1 MNISNELDVFVCPL
15 GGINQIEA
23 SAGTGKTWNIAALY
37 VRLLLETSLTVEQ
50 ILVVTF
56 TDAATAELHE
66 RIRARIAGLAH
77 WLEYGG
83 RGASGDP
90 FIERLEQTTLSE
102 SLTHEQALKRLR
114 LALNAFDQASI
125 RTIHGFCRRALEEA
139 PFAAALPFEFELEGD
154 DAQMRLDI
162 ATRFWRERVE
172 PEAAQVDGFAAWLVS
187 RGATPASLD
196 DELRRRL
203 KKPLAELRW
212 DPAVLA
218 AAEAAQASKPARAA
232 KSEAPHEVFE
242 RTIGD
247 AWAIWLAEQAVI
259 ERTVEEGL
267 AVLNKTSYKADTLR
281 GVLDAWGQHAAER
294 DPHAP
299 LPDKFDL
306 LRASTLAGKTNKGKT
321 APAHRFFEQVDAV
334 LDAMES
340 AQDQYRTRW
349 LALIHRWLGWA
360 PDALAEVKRAR
371 RALSFDDL
379 LSNLQSALNRHE
391 WLAPTLRQRYPAALI
406 DEFQDTDPLQF
417 DIFHR
422 IYAPDG
428 PLFLVGDPKQA
439 IYSFRAAD
447 LHTYL
452 KARELAD
459 ERYSLAVNQRS
470 TAAMIDACNRL
481 FTANPRAFVLEGLDY
496 VAVRPGQRKR
506 APFADVRDGGQD
518 GYGTEFDISPAGRF
532 DTGTDTDIDVDAGG
546 GDIDAMDD
554 GPGRAFD
561 SALHIWQ
568 LPTDEWLDKS
578 RFLTAA
584 ADACAAEIVRLL
596 GDPKRVGAYV
606 GDKPLAPGQ
615 IAVLVQTRRQ
625 AAEVKR
631 VLSRWG
637 IASVELT
644 RESVFATED
653 AAHIERLLLAIE
665 APGDLRR
672 LRAALAIDWIGLDA
686 AAIARLDDID
696 RGEAFAEP
704 ALAASSSVSVQLAS
718 PFASSFASPF
728 DPPFASQAVSQ
739 AGSETTLAP
748 ASRLAAQQANDAT
761 PWVER
766 LTRYRSIWHER
777 GFAPMWRTLL
787 RELRIAQRIV
797 ALPLGERRLTDLS
810 HLAELLQTRAAE
822 QAGAAPMLRWLAA
835 QRAVPPSSDDVQL
848 RLESDRNL
856 VQIVTVHKSKGLE
869 YSVVFCPYL
878 ADGLLQS
885 DRGGKLPVPDEYHDD
900 DGRVTIDYRRLDAAL
915 SESIDLKSR
924 IEQAAERARLVY
936 VALTRSV
943 YRCYLVA
950 GIYRSGKSTKEAQ
963 RSVLNWLVAGAG
975 RSFAAWLE
983 APPEPEEIA
992 TAWQALA
999 RASIVLEPMPV
1010 IGQARRVS
1018 SQSHNADDFVARV
1031 ALRHLREAWRISS
1044 FSALIEQRHEGYTG
1058 EPSALRDPRP
1068 DHDERVSERDDALQ
1082 VRPAGQ
1088 ARLREAGD
1096 IVDFPRGA
1104 AAGECLHRL
1113 FELADFTSSEGWPA
1127 AIARALAERPA
1138 PATPELARRM
1148 PAMMSSLL
1156 ADVCAT
1162 VLTAFDEDEG
1172 GEGPHFVDAVPGAEL
1187 TSTAPEHAATLQHAT
1202 IREPRTT
1209 REHTK
1214 PAHNTKTLSLAL
1226 SEIPL
1231 HRRLTELEFMLSAP
1245 SFDLH
1250 AMTRLLLEYG
1260 YPNLVLDASTLR
1272 GYLRGFIDLVFEYHG
1287 RYWIIDWKS
1296 NHLGD
1301 VALAYDRASMAV
1313 AMDEH
1318 GYALQSLIYCVALHR
1333 YLRSRIADYDY
1344 ERHFGAS
1351 LYLFVRGVRPQWRDG
1366 ERPAGV
1372 HRDRPP
1378 RALIERFDALLEGEA
1393 S

>member
-1 MNISNELDVFVCPL
+1 MNVANELDVFICPL
-15 GGINQIEA
+15 EGINQIEA

-37 VRLLLETSLTVEQ
+37 VRLLLETSLEVEQ

-56 TDAATAELHE
+56 TDAATAELHD

-77 WLEYGG
+77 WLEYGDPE
-83 RGASGDP
+83 AIDDP
-90 FIERLEQTTLSE
+90 FIERLIETTLSD

-139 PFAAALPFEFELEGD
+139 PFAAALPFEFDLEGD

-203 KKPLAELRW
+203 RKPLAELRW

-218 AAEAAQASKPARAA
+218 AADAAINASERLPALAV
-232 KSEAPHEVFE
+232 EAPHEIFE
-242 RTIGD
+242 RTIGT
-247 AWAIWLAEQAVI
+247 AWQVWGAEQAAI
-259 ERTVEEGL
+259 EQVVEAGL
-267 AVLNKTSYKADTLR
+267 AVLNKTSYKADTVR
-281 GVLDAWGQHAAER
+281 AVLDAWALHAVER

-299 LPDKFDL
+299 LPDKLDL
-306 LRASTLAGKTNKGKT
+306 LRASMLTGKTNKGKVP
-321 APAHRFFEQVDAV
+321 PAHAFFEHVDAV
-334 LDAMES
+334 LDALDA

-349 LALIHRWLGWA
+349 LALIHRWLDWA
-360 PDALAEVKRAR
+360 PRALGEAKRAQ

-379 LSNLQSALNRHE
+379 LSNLQSALNQHE
-391 WLAPTLRQRYPAALI
+391 WLAPTLRERYPAALI

-452 KARELAD
+452 RAREVAD
-459 ERYSLAVNQRS
+459 ASYSLAVNKRS

-496 VAVRPGQRKR
+496 VPVRPGQRER
-506 APFADVRDGGQD
+506 PPLADPRRGARGEQ
-518 GYGTEFDISPAGRF
+518 GAGF
-532 DTGTDTDIDVDAGG
+532 ESAAGLAYDTDGHQSA
-546 GDIDAMDD
+546 D
-554 GPGRAFD
+554 GRSSDRSFD
-561 SALHIWQ
+561 PALHIWQ
-568 LPTDEWLDKS
+568 LPADELLDKAG
-578 RFLTAA
+578 FGTAA

-596 GDPKRVGAYV
+596 GDAQQAGASI
-606 GDKPLAPGQ
+606 GDKPLTPGQ

-672 LRAALAIDWIGLDA
+672 LRASLAIDWMGLDA

-696 RGEAFAEP
+696 LSDPAREAA
-704 ALAASSSVSVQLAS
+704 
-718 PFASSFASPF
+718 
-728 DPPFASQAVSQ
+728 
-739 AGSETTLAP
+739 
-748 ASRLAAQQANDAT
+748 RKLAAQQASDAT

-766 LTRYRSIWHER
+766 FTRYRSIWHER

-869 YSVVFCPYL
+869 YAIVFCPYL
-878 ADGLLQS
+878 GDGLLQS
-885 DRGGKLPVPDEYHDD
+885 DRGGKLPTPDEYHDE
-900 DGRVTIDYRRLDAAL
+900 GGQVVIDYRVLDDAL
-915 SESIDLKSR
+915 SESIDLQSR
-924 IEQAAERARLVY
+924 IEQAAERARLIY

-950 GIYRSGKSTKEAQ
+950 GVYRSGKSTKEAQ
-963 RSVLNWLVAGAG
+963 RSVLNWLAAGAG
-975 RSFAAWLE
+975 RSFADWLE
-983 APPEPEEIA
+983 APAEPADIVR
-992 TAWQALA
+992 AWQALA
-999 RASIVLEPMPV
+999 VGSIMLEPMPLIEQV
-1010 IGQARRVS
+1010 RRAS
-1018 SQSHNADDFVARV
+1018 SQVRSPDEFAARI
-1031 ALRHLREAWRISS
+1031 ALRHLRETWRISS
-1044 FSALIEQRHEGYTG
+1044 FSALIEQRHEGSAG
-1058 EPSALRDPRP
+1058 EPRALRDPRP
-1068 DHDERVSERDDALQ
+1068 DHDERVSESEDEALA
-1082 VRPAGQ
+1082 RSGSAG
-1088 ARLREAGD
+1088 RTREADD

-1113 FELADFTSSEGWPA
+1113 FELADFTAAEGWPA

-1138 PATPELARRM
+1138 PAAPELLKRM
-1148 PAMMSSLL
+1148 PAMMARLL
-1156 ADVCAT
+1156 EDVVSTGLAS
-1162 VLTAFDEDEG
+1162 FDEDEVSG
-1172 GEGPHFVDAVPGAEL
+1172 SLRFVEADATPARPAPRAAASA
-1187 TSTAPEHAATLQHAT
+1187 STTDLVASHPSQLM
-1202 IREPRTT
+1202 
-1209 REHTK
+1209 
-1214 PAHNTKTLSLAL
+1214 LSG
-1226 SEIPL
+1226 IPL
-1231 HRRLTELEFMLSAP
+1231 HRRLTELEFMLSA
-1245 SFDLH
+1245 SAFDLH
-1250 AMTRLLLEYG
+1250 AMTRLLLDYG
-1260 YPNLVLDASTLR
+1260 YPNLVLDASTLH
-1272 GYLRGFIDLVFEYHG
+1272 GYLRGFIDLVFEHRG
-1287 RYWIIDWKS
+1287 RYWIVDWKS

-1301 VALAYDRASMAV
+1301 SEAGYDRASMEA

-1333 YLRSRIADYDY
+1333 YLRGRITGYDYD
-1344 ERHFGAS
+1344 RHFGAS
-1351 LYLFVRGVRPQWRDG
+1351 LYLFIRGVRPQWRDG
-1366 ERPAGV
+1366 KRPAGV

-1378 RALIERFDALLEGEA
+1378 RALIERFDALLEGGT

>member
-1 MNISNELDVFVCPL
+1 MNLANELDVFVCPL
-15 GGINQIEA
+15 DGINQIEA

-83 RGASGDP
+83 REASGDP
-90 FIERLEQTTLSE
+90 FIERLEQTTLRKASHE
-102 SLTHEQALKRLR
+102 YSHEQSHEPSHESLHSPHESSHESPHQSRQKSLTHEQALKRLR

-212 DPAVLA
+212 DPVVLA
-218 AAEAAQASKPARAA
+218 AAEAASGTAHPASASKTQ
-232 KSEAPHEVFE
+232 APHEVFQ

-247 AWAIWLAEQAVI
+247 AWEIWVAEQAII
-259 ERTVEEGL
+259 EQTVEEGL

-281 GVLDAWGQHAAER
+281 AVLDAWAQHAVER

-299 LPDKFDL
+299 LPDKFEL

-321 APAHRFFEQVDAV
+321 PPAHRFFEQVDAV
-334 LDAMES
+334 LDAMDA

-349 LALIHRWLGWA
+349 LALVHRWLDWA
-360 PDALAEVKRAR
+360 PGALAEVKRAR

-379 LSNLQSALNRHE
+379 LSNLQSALDRHE

-452 KARELAD
+452 RAREVAK

-496 VAVRPGQRKR
+496 VPVRPGQRQR
-506 APFADVRDGGQD
+506 EPFIDAPEDQAT
-518 GYGTEFDISPAGRF
+518 YSTEFDIAPTRRF
-532 DTGTDTDIDVDAGG
+532 DTGAGTDAAINAGAKAHAHAGADADADADADVRADRIHHVGSDA
-546 GDIDAMDD
+546 DRM
-554 GPGRAFD
+554 FD
-561 SALHIWQ
+561 PALHIWQ

-584 ADACAAEIVRLL
+584 ADACATEIVRLL
-596 GDPKRVGAYV
+596 GDTKRTGAQVGN
-606 GDKPLAPGQ
+606 KPLAPGQ

-625 AAEVKR
+625 AGEVKR

-696 RGEAFAEP
+696 RGEVLAE
-704 ALAASSSVSVQLAS
+704 
-718 PFASSFASPF
+718 
-728 DPPFASQAVSQ
+728 
-739 AGSETTLAP
+739 P
-748 ASRLAAQQANDAT
+748 ASRLAAQQASDAT

-835 QRAVPPSSDDVQL
+835 QRAVPPSGDDVQL

-885 DRGGKLPVPDEYHDD
+885 DRGGKLPLPDEYHDD
-900 DGRVTIDYRRLDAAL
+900 DGKVMIDYRRLDDAL

-963 RSVLNWLVAGAG
+963 RSVLNWLAAGAQ

-983 APPEPEEIA
+983 APPEPAEIA
-992 TAWQALA
+992 SAWQALA
-999 RASIVLEPMPV
+999 RGSIVLEPMPL

-1018 SQSHNADDFVARV
+1018 SRPHDADDFAARI

-1068 DHDERVSERDDALQ
+1068 DHDERVSERDDVPQ
-1082 VRPAGQ
+1082 PRPA
-1088 ARLREAGD
+1088 ATPRLREAGD

-1113 FELADFTSSEGWPA
+1113 FELADFTSPEGWPQ
-1127 AIARALAERPA
+1127 AIARALSERPA
-1138 PATPELARRM
+1138 PAAPELARRM

-1162 VLTAFDEDEG
+1162 VLTTVEEDDG
-1172 GEGPHFVDAVPGAEL
+1172 SGSH
-1187 TSTAPEHAATLQHAT
+1187 
-1202 IREPRTT
+1202 
-1209 REHTK
+1209 
-1214 PAHNTKTLSLAL
+1214 SLAL
-1226 SEIPL
+1226 SGIAL

-1250 AMTRLLLEYG
+1250 AMTRLLLDYG
-1260 YPNLVLDASTLR
+1260 YPNLVLDASTLH
-1272 GYLRGFIDLVFEYHG
+1272 GYLRGFIDLVFEYRG

-1296 NHLGD
+1296 NHLGET
-1301 VALAYDRASMAV
+1301 AQAYDRASMAV

-1366 ERPAGV
+1366 AQPAGV

-1378 RALIERFDALLEGEA
+1378 RALIERFDALLAGEA
-1393 S
+1393 P

>member
-1 MNISNELDVFVCPL
+1 MNIANELDVFVCPL
-15 GGINQIEA
+15 EGINQIEA

-77 WLEYGG
+77 WLEYGD
-83 RGASGDP
+83 RDVIDDP
-90 FIERLEQTTLSE
+90 FIERLEETTLSE
-102 SLTHEQALKRLR
+102 SLTHEQALQRLR

-139 PFAAALPFEFELEGD
+139 PFAAALPFEFELDGD

-218 AAEAAQASKPARAA
+218 AAEAALEASDRPRASKT
-232 KSEAPHEVFE
+232 EAPHEVFE
-242 RTIGD
+242 RTIGA
-247 AWAIWLAEQAVI
+247 AWEIWGAEQADI
-259 ERTVEEGL
+259 EQTVEAGL
-267 AVLNKTSYKADTLR
+267 AVLNKTSYKTDTLR
-281 GVLDAWGQHAAER
+281 AVLDAWAMHAAER

-306 LRASTLAGKTNKGKT
+306 LRASMLAGKTNKGKT
-321 APAHRFFEQVDAV
+321 PPAHRFFEQVDAV
-334 LDAMES
+334 LDAMEA

-349 LALIHRWLGWA
+349 LALIHRWLDWA
-360 PDALAEVKRAR
+360 PYALAEVKRAQ

-379 LSNLQSALNRHE
+379 LSNLQSALNQHE
-391 WLAPTLRQRYPAALI
+391 WLAPTLRDRYPAALI

-452 KARELAD
+452 RAREVAD

-496 VAVRPGQRKR
+496 VPVRPGQRKR
-506 APFADVRDGGQD
+506 EPFVDARGSEPGVYSTESDIAPGGQ
-518 GYGTEFDISPAGRF
+518 FDADADSGSSLAYDDVERVF
-532 DTGTDTDIDVDAGG
+532 D
-546 GDIDAMDD
+546 
-554 GPGRAFD
+554 P
-561 SALHIWQ
+561 ALHIWQ
-568 LPTDEWLDKS
+568 LPTDELLDKS
-578 RFLTAA
+578 SFGTAA

-596 GDPKRVGAYV
+596 GDARRAGARVGER
-606 GDKPLAPGQ
+606 PLTPGQ

-625 AAEVKR
+625 AAEIKR

-672 LRAALAIDWIGLDA
+672 LRAALAIDWMGLDA

-696 RGEAFAEP
+696 RDDDLAEP
-704 ALAASSSVSVQLAS
+704 ASLAASPLA
-718 PFASSFASPF
+718 
-728 DPPFASQAVSQ
+728 PPAVL
-739 AGSETTLAP
+739 TP
-748 ASRLAAQQANDAT
+748 ASRLAAQQASDAT

-835 QRAVPPSSDDVQL
+835 QRAMPPSSDDVQL

-900 DGRVTIDYRRLDAAL
+900 DGQVVIDYRMLDEAL

-975 RSFAAWLE
+975 RGFAAWLD
-983 APPEPEEIA
+983 APPEPAEIA
-992 TAWQALA
+992 GAWQALA
-999 RASIVLEPMPV
+999 GGSIVLEPMPL
-1010 IGQARRVS
+1010 IERATGVS
-1018 SQSHNADDFVARV
+1018 SQSHDADDFIARV

-1044 FSALIEQRHEGYTG
+1044 FSALIEQRHEGYLG

-1068 DHDERVSERDDALQ
+1068 DHDERVSERDDEVQ
-1082 VRPAGQ
+1082 VRPAGL

-1113 FELADFTSSEGWPA
+1113 FELADFTSSDDWPE
-1127 AIARALAERPA
+1127 AIARALAERPV
-1138 PATPELARRM
+1138 PAAPELARRM

-1156 ADVCAT
+1156 TDVCAT
-1162 VLTAFDEDEG
+1162 VLTAFDEGEG
-1172 GEGPHFVDAVPGAEL
+1172 GDGLCFVDVRSGPGLASSSL
-1187 TSTAPEHAATLQHAT
+1187 EHA
-1202 IREPRTT
+1202 
-1209 REHTK
+1209 K
-1214 PAHNTKTLSLAL
+1214 PMSITLSA
-1226 SEIPL
+1226 IAL
-1231 HRRLTELEFMLSAP
+1231 HRRLTELEFMLSAR

-1260 YPNLVLDASTLR
+1260 YPNLVLDASTLH
-1272 GYLRGFIDLVFEYHG
+1272 GYLRGFIDLVFEYRG

-1301 VALAYDRASMAV
+1301 TETGYDRVSMAA

-1351 LYLFVRGVRPQWRDG
+1351 LYLFVRGVRPQWRDR
-1366 ERPAGV
+1366 ERPTGV
-1372 HRDRPP
+1372 HQDRPP
-1378 RALIERFDALLEGEA
+1378 RALIERFDALLEGGA
-1393 S
+1393 P

>member
-1 MNISNELDVFVCPL
+1 MNIANELDVFICPL
-15 GGINQIEA
+15 DGINQIEA

-77 WLEYGG
+77 WLEYGE

-90 FIERLEQTTLSE
+90 FIERLEETTLSE

-187 RGATPASLD
+187 RSATPASLD

-212 DPAVLA
+212 DSVVLA
-218 AAEAAQASKPARAA
+218 AAAAAIETAHPARA
-232 KSEAPHEVFE
+232 STTEAPHEVFE

-247 AWAIWLAEQAVI
+247 AWEIWVAEQAVI
-259 ERTVEEGL
+259 ERTVEAGL
-267 AVLNKTSYKADTLR
+267 VVLNKTSYKADTLR
-281 GVLDAWGQHAAER
+281 AVLDAWAQHAAER

-306 LRASTLAGKTNKGKT
+306 LRASMLAGKTNKGKT
-321 APAHRFFEQVDAV
+321 PPEHRFFEQVDAV
-334 LDAMES
+334 LDAMDA

-349 LALIHRWLGWA
+349 LALVHRWLDWA

-379 LSNLQSALNRHE
+379 LSNLQSALNQHE
-391 WLAPTLRQRYPAALI
+391 WLAPTLRERYPAALI

-417 DIFHR
+417 DIFQR

-452 KARELAD
+452 RAREVAN

-470 TAAMIDACNRL
+470 TASMIDACNRL
-481 FTANPRAFVLEGLDY
+481 FTANPHAFVLEGLDY
-496 VAVRPGQRKR
+496 VPVRPGQRKR
-506 APFADVRDGGQD
+506 DPFADARDDGQD
-518 GYGTEFDISPAGRF
+518 TYSTEFDRSPPSRF
-532 DTGTDTDIDVDAGG
+532 DTGADTDIDADAGAG
-546 GDIDAMDD
+546 H
-554 GPGRAFD
+554 FD

-568 LPTDEWLDKS
+568 LPTDELLDKA

-596 GDPKRVGAYV
+596 GDTKRAGAQV

-631 VLSRWG
+631 ILSRWG

-644 RESVFATED
+644 RESVFATDD

-696 RGEAFAEP
+696 RGDVDVPAE
-704 ALAASSSVSVQLAS
+704 
-718 PFASSFASPF
+718 
-728 DPPFASQAVSQ
+728 
-739 AGSETTLAP
+739 P
-748 ASRLAAQQANDAT
+748 ASRLAAQQASDAT

-900 DGRVTIDYRRLDAAL
+900 DGRVTIDYRRLDDAL

-950 GIYRSGKSTKEAQ
+950 GVYRSGKSTKEAQ
-963 RSVLNWLVAGAG
+963 RSVLNWLVAGAD
-975 RSFAAWLE
+975 RSFAAWLD
-983 APPEPEEIA
+983 APPEPAEIA
-992 TAWQALA
+992 SAWQALA
-999 RASIVLEPMPV
+999 RGPIVLAPMPL

-1018 SQSHNADDFVARV
+1018 SQLHDRDDFVARV
-1031 ALRHLREAWRISS
+1031 AFRHLREAWRISS

-1068 DHDERVSERDDALQ
+1068 DHDERVNERDDEAQ
-1082 VRPAGQ
+1082 ARPAGP

-1113 FELADFTSSEGWPA
+1113 FELADFTSSDGWPG

-1138 PATPELARRM
+1138 PAAPELARRM
-1148 PAMMSSLL
+1148 PAMMSNLL

-1162 VLTAFDEDEG
+1162 VLTTFDE
-1172 GEGPHFVDAVPGAEL
+1172 GEGSGGLQFVAAGPAPGLASK
-1187 TSTAPEHAATLQHAT
+1187 TP
-1202 IREPRTT
+1202 
-1209 REHTK
+1209 EHTK
-1214 PAHNTKTLSLAL
+1214 TQGLAL
-1226 SEIPL
+1226 SGIAL

-1250 AMTRLLLEYG
+1250 AMTRLLLDYG
-1260 YPNLVLDASTLR
+1260 YPNLVLDASTLH
-1272 GYLRGFIDLVFEYHG
+1272 GYLRGFIDLVFEYRG

-1301 VALAYDRASMAV
+1301 TALAYDRASMAV

-1372 HRDRPP
+1372 HQDRPP

-1393 S
+1393 P